1 MSSVSRWFVDDD
13 FLLSSFQGMTA
24 SGRLG
29 LLGGTFDPFHHGH
42 LAVALAADAALDLD
56 VVHLIPAAVPPHR
69 AHQPSASTHHRFAM
83 VALGVAETPG
93 LRVDERELIGEGPSY
108 TSRTLAAYGS
118 EGWRPSQIFFITGA
132 DAFAEIATWHDYPA
146 ILGRAH
152 FVVVARPG
160 HDVRTIGDRLPDL
173 RSRMRQADVTAPPD
187 PRETA
192 QPAIWLV
199 HAKTPAVSATAI
211 REAAAAGRPLAG
223 LTPPLVEQH
232 ILRHGLY
239 GLRPSLPAPAAGPP
253 DAASELHE
261 KEHV

>member
-1 MSSVSRWFVDDD
+1 MR
-13 FLLSSFQGMTA
+13 A

-56 VVHLIPAAVPPHR
+56 AVQLIPAAAPPHR

-83 VALGVAETPG
+83 VALGIADTAG
-93 LRVDERELIGEGPSY
+93 LRVDERELLAEGLSY
-108 TSRTLAAYGS
+108 TSHTLAAYVS
-118 EGWRPSQIFFITGA
+118 EGWQPSQIFFITGA

-146 ILGRAH
+146 ILDRSH
-152 FVVVARPG
+152 FVVIARPG
-160 HDVRTIGDRLPDL
+160 HDLGTLGDRLPDL
-173 RSRMRQADVTAPPD
+173 RTRMRAADASAPPD
-187 PRETA
+187 PDETR

-211 REAAAAGRPLAG
+211 REAVAARRSLTG

-232 ILRHGLY
+232 IIRHGLY
-239 GLRPSLPAPAAGPP
+239 GRRPSQPAQAARRHE
-253 DAASELHE
+253 AASELHE
-261 KEHV
+261 KEQV

>member
-1 MSSVSRWFVDDD
+1 
-13 FLLSSFQGMTA
+13 MTA

-56 VVHLIPAAVPPHR
+56 AVHLIPAAAPPHR
-69 AHQPSASTHHRFAM
+69 AHQPTASTHHRFAM
-83 VALGVAETPG
+83 VAFGIAETPG
-93 LRVDERELIGEGPSY
+93 LRVDERELIAGGPSY
-108 TSRTLAAYGS
+108 TSRTLAAYAA
-118 EGWRPSQIFFITGA
+118 EGWQPSQIFFITGA

-146 ILGRAH
+146 ILDRAH
-152 FVVVARPG
+152 FVIVARPG
-160 HDVRTIGDRLPDL
+160 HDVRTLGDRLSDL
-173 RSRMRQADVTAPPD
+173 RSRMRLADVTAPPD
-187 PRETA
+187 RRDTA
-192 QPAIWLV
+192 EPAIWLV

-211 REAAAAGRPLAG
+211 RQAAAGGRTLAG

-239 GLRPSLPAPAAGPP
+239 RLRPSLPAPAAGRH